1 MRYLKSFGHFL
12 YDFIIGD
19 DWKIA
24 AGVAVALA
32 TLAVLVGEHA
42 LSDRTLAVVGGLLIA
57 ALFVVSLLVDVRL
70 ADRRAA
76 RREE

>member
-1 MRYLKSFGHFL
+1 VKYVKGFGQFL

-24 AGVAVALA
+24 AGVAIALT

-42 LSDRTLAVVGGLLIA
+42 LGDRALAVIGGLLIA
-57 ALFVVSLLVDVRL
+57 AMFVVSLLVDVRL

-76 RREE
+76 RREK

>member
-1 MRYLKSFGHFL
+1 MKYLKSFGRFL

-24 AGVAVALA
+24 AGVAIALI
-32 TLAVLVGEHA
+32 TLAVLVGKHA
-42 LSDRTLAVVGGLLIA
+42 LGDRVLAVLGGLLIA

-70 ADRRAA
+70 AERRAA